1 MLRVFG
7 DAESYYDKIYSL
19 RVLSPIEYI
28 LDDRWE
34 TLGWAVCIEREDPI
48 ILPQDDIVRFLKD
61 IKQPYCF
68 ISHNALFDACI
79 LSYKYDINPDAM
91 LCTLSMARSLLLH
104 EIPNGSISLA
114 NVLKHLGLH
123 PKGDFIQSMAGVHW
137 ADLAADPA
145 RMVAWAGYT
154 INDVI
159 GCRDIFFAL
168 CDRLPGRE
176 ALAMDRVLRMAT
188 QPKLTADGHAL
199 LKYNMQLR
207 QRKQELMTLAGK
219 DRSQLMSNPQLA
231 ALLLESGVEP
241 PMKISKTTG
250 NPTYAFAKTDAAF
263 AELLEHDNPD
273 VQALVAARLGVKT
286 TIEETRSMR
295 LYKITGVTQRTWG
308 TPYLPVPLKIGG
320 AHTHRLC
327 LTGDHLIVILRDG
340 AITHTRLDTLQ
351 SNDLIWDGDM
361 FVRHGGLSYAGMKE
375 VVTYDTI
382 TGTPDHR
389 VWTLERG
396 YCGLATAK
404 ARGYHIARGDIPCA
418 TRIDT
423 TRYRTDNIPN
433 QSKVHLRRVRQGDAV
448 ALGRLASPR
457 TSALSVLPQTWA
469 EYLERRTMGDG
480 TASSYGSTPSLSKPI
495 EGRLSEL
502 RGAGYR
508 VPFSIGS
515 GDGRVGATKPR
526 AETDQRLVVYRSDR
540 QRRTLRAGQSTVGN
554 PATTE
559 RQQAVWDILDCGPH
573 NRFMA
578 NGRIVHNSG
587 DWQLNMQ
594 NLSSRKNR
602 DIRNAIHAMAG
613 YVIISVDASQIEARL
628 VAWLSGQMNLLQQF
642 ANGEDVYR
650 NFAAVVFHVP
660 LADVTKVQR
669 FICKT
674 CILGLGFGMSA
685 AALLT
690 SILNGAREQG
700 LDLGD
705 MTLEMCE
712 EWVVA
717 YRYKQFPKI
726 SGYWKIMS
734 ALIESMEKG
743 NADGVEVGPCRIEGT
758 TVIGPSGLRLYY
770 DNLRYEEDEY
780 RYDYGRMHKKI
791 YGGKFLENIVQHLDR
806 QHVLEAGLR
815 TEFAAR
821 KLGIPDPRV
830 VLNEHDANVYCVP
843 QEYGLTLAELALKE
857 MRRNCLWNVG
867 LPLGAE
873 VKMGT
878 CFGELEKVQ
887 F

>member
-79 LSYKYDINPDAM
+79 LAYKYDINPDAM

-199 LKYNMQLR
+199 LKYNMHLR

-320 AHTHRLC
+320 AHTHRL
-327 LTGDHLIVILRDG
+327 
-340 AITHTRLDTLQ
+340 
-351 SNDLIWDGDM
+351 
-361 FVRHGGLSYAGMKE
+361 
-375 VVTYDTI
+375 
-382 TGTPDHR
+382 
-389 VWTLERG
+389 
-396 YCGLATAK
+396 
-404 ARGYHIARGDIPCA
+404 
-418 TRIDT
+418 
-423 TRYRTDNIPN
+423 
-433 QSKVHLRRVRQGDAV
+433 
-448 ALGRLASPR
+448 
-457 TSALSVLPQTWA
+457 
-469 EYLERRTMGDG
+469 
-480 TASSYGSTPSLSKPI
+480 
-495 EGRLSEL
+495 
-502 RGAGYR
+502 
-508 VPFSIGS
+508 
-515 GDGRVGATKPR
+515 
-526 AETDQRLVVYRSDR
+526 
-540 QRRTLRAGQSTVGN
+540 
-554 PATTE
+554 
-559 RQQAVWDILDCGPH
+559 
-573 NRFMA
+573 
-578 NGRIVHNSG
+578 SG

-602 DIRNAIHAMAG
+602 DIRNAIHALPS

-685 AALLT
+685 ATLLT

-700 LDLGD
+700 LDLGE

-712 EWVVA
+712 EWVAA

-780 RYDYGRMHKKI
+780 WYNYGRMRKKI